1 MVTRRSPLRPPSKP
15 RTRGE
20 PARSLRGNAG
30 GAGGKRGDRD
40 DRSDRGDRRS
50 GAPRGERA
58 PFRDDRGGPATRLPR
73 GPRSEHGPRGPRA
86 PRSEDE
92 IRGSGNDAGPSGPRE
107 PRIDA
112 VVVDHLAWLLGAVL
126 RFDGPADAIMSRF
139 FKEHPTLG
147 SRDRSVIA
155 EACFH
160 ALRHY
165 ATLKWMM
172 QPAQIA
178 RAPRLAALI
187 TLARQHG
194 LDALGPRELRGDQRA
209 VANALTLDL
218 RTVPGAV
225 RAELPLWLYALID
238 AHYPDADALFTSM
251 TEGAPLDLRVN
262 GIKAGRDE
270 VLAELRS
277 GTREH
282 APIDAMPTR
291 YSPEGIR
298 LTEKPALTRWGVYRD
313 GLVEVQDEGSQLIA
327 RLLAPR
333 RGEMVVDFCA
343 GAGGKTL
350 ALGSLMR
357 SSGRIYA
364 FDIHAKR
371 LAGFGPRLKRSGLSN
386 VHPAA
391 IASENDP
398 KVKRLAGK
406 IDRVL
411 VDAPCSGSGTLRR
424 NPDLKW
430 RFDEA
435 ELARVNA
442 VQHSVLRAAARL
454 VRPGGRLVYATCS
467 LLTVENQQ
475 VIERFL
481 QEHPEFV
488 ALPAAEVLA
497 QQGIAIDHA
506 DRFAPYFVML
516 PHLHG
521 TDGFFGAVLERRRT
535 ASGRA

>member
-1 MVTRRSPLRPPSKP
+1 MVTRRSPLRPPAKP
-15 RTRGE
+15 RARVAQDRPLRGE
-20 PARSLRGNAG
+20 R
-30 GAGGKRGDRD
+30 GAG
-40 DRSDRGDRRS
+40 S
-50 GAPRGERA
+50 APRGRS
-58 PFRDDRGGPATRLPR
+58 PTRDQSGPAAA
-73 GPRSEHGPRGPRA
+73 RA
-86 PRSEDE
+86 PREFRERRDE
-92 IRGSGNDAGPSGPRE
+92 RTLREAPDHGSPWE
-107 PRIDA
+107 PRLSA
-112 VVVDHLAWLLGAVL
+112 VVVDHLSWLLSAVL

-139 FKEHPTLG
+139 FKEHHTLG
-147 SRDRSVIA
+147 SRDRSLIA
-155 EACFH
+155 EACFY

-165 ATLKWMM
+165 ATLKWML
-172 QPAQIA
+172 QPAPIA
-178 RAPRLAALI
+178 RAPRLAALV

-209 VANALTLDL
+209 VANALAIDL

-225 RAELPLWLYALID
+225 RAELPLWLYARI
-238 AHYPDADALFTSM
+238 AEQYPDAETLFDAM
-251 TEGAPLDLRVN
+251 TEPAPLDLRVN
-262 GIKAGRDE
+262 GIKAGRE
-270 VLAELRS
+270 QVLAELCS
-277 GTREH
+277 ATREH
-282 APIDAMPTR
+282 APIDARPTR

-298 LTEKPALTRWGVYRD
+298 LTEKPALTRWGLYRD
-313 GLVEVQDEGSQLIA
+313 GLIEVQDEGSQLIA

-333 RGEMVVDFCA
+333 RGEMIVDFCA

-398 KVKRLAGK
+398 KVKRLGGK

-435 ELARVNA
+435 ELQRVNA

-467 LLTVENQQ
+467 LLSVENQQ

-481 QEHPEFV
+481 QEQPEF
-488 ALPAAEVLA
+488 ALVPAAEVLA
-497 QQGIAIDHA
+497 QQEIRIDH
-506 DRFAPYFVML
+506 DERFAPYFVML

-521 TDGFFGAVLERRRT
+521 TDGFFGAVLERRRRSP
-535 ASGRA
+535 SGV